1 MTKEDIKHILEYAA
15 SNKRTNADFFT
26 VANMFEKVSTNLLSK
41 FKDDDRNIYERY
53 VPKIVETVNSMLK
66 GKLKK
71 TDYGTFNSTKF
82 EDSKRATKRK
92 VLVFIIGGVTYQED
106 RELQASAKNNNF
118 EVIVG
123 SNLVINSE
131 K

>member
-1 MTKEDIKHILEYAA
+1 
-15 SNKRTNADFFT
+15 
-26 VANMFEKVSTNLLSK
+26 MFEKVSTNLFSK

-53 VPKIVETVNSMLK
+53 VPKIVEVVNGLLK

-82 EDSKRATKRK
+82 EDSKRTTKRK
-92 VLVFIIGGVTYQED
+92 VVVFVIGGVTYQED
-106 RELQASAKNNNF
+106 RELQASANNNNF

-123 SNLVINSE
+123 SNIVINSE